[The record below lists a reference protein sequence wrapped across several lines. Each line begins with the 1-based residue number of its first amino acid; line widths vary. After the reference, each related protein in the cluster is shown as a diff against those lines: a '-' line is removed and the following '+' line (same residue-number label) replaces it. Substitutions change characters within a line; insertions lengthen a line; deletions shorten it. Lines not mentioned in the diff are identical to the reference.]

1 MSELHSSG
9 FEKASSAI
17 DQSEDDQRVDPTVS
31 CSRCDAV
38 CCRLTVVVMP
48 EDNVPEH
55 LVDRT
60 SQGLSVMAH
69 GEDGWCVAVDPLH
82 MRCTIYDQRPGICRK
97 FAMGSAYCRDE
108 REKYSRGDAKV
119 IPLSLR

>member
-1 MSELHSSG
+1 MEQ
-9 FEKASSAI
+9 ARAAI
-17 DQSEDDQRVDPTVS
+17 DPTEDDRRIDTSVS

-60 SQGLSVMAH
+60 SQGLSVMAR
-69 GEDGWCVAVDPLH
+69 GEEGWCVAVDPLH
-82 MRCTIYDQRPGICRK
+82 LRCTIYDQRPGICRK

-108 REKYSRGDAKV
+108 RKKYREENARA
-119 IPLSLR
+119 IPLALY